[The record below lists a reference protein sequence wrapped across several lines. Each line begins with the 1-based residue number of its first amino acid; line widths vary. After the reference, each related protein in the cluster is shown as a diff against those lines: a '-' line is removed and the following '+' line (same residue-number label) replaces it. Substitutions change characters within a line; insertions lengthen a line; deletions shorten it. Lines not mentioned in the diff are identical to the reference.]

1 MRDIDVR
8 AALRIR
14 LQAEHANEPDTRLVE
29 EMGVWSSTVRIDAA
43 VINGQLAGFE
53 LKSDSDTLA
62 RLPYQRDIYNKVF
75 DRVTLVVGAKHWERA
90 LPIIPDWW
98 GVWVAKMKGETAVL
112 VRKRPAKRNPDQDP
126 FVLAQMLWKSEAVEV
141 LKAHGL
147 ARGWSSRSAI
157 DISKRLASE
166 LPIGKLRAHVRT
178 ALKVR
183 PNLGQ
188 MMPRDFEVPV
198 LANPNPRLGI
208 TARA

>member
-8 AALRIR
+8 AALRTR
-14 LQAEHANEPDTRLVE
+14 LSAKYRHDPDTRLVE
-29 EMGVWSSTVRIDAA
+29 EMGVWSGTVRIDAA
-43 VINGQLAGFE
+43 AINGELCGFE

-62 RLPYQRDIYNKVF
+62 RLPHQVEIYGKVF
-75 DRVTLVVGAKHWERA
+75 DRVTLVVGERHWQRA
-90 LPIIPDWW
+90 LPVVPDWW
-98 GVWVAKMKGETAVL
+98 GIWVAKVDRGVTVL
-112 VRKRPAKRNPDQDP
+112 RRRRAADRNPSQDP
-126 FVLAQMLWKSEAVEV
+126 FVLAQMLWKNEAVEV
-141 LKAHGL
+141 LKTHNL

-166 LPIGKLRAHVRT
+166 LPIGKLRQHVRA

-198 LANPNPRLGI
+198 LTDSNPRFRIATG
-208 TARA
+208 A

>member
-98 GVWVAKMKGETAVL
+98 GVWVAKMKGDAAVL
-112 VRKRPAKRNPDQDP
+112 VQKRAAKRNPEQDP
-126 FVLAQMLWKSEAVEV
+126 FVLAQMLWKDEAIEI
-141 LKAHGL
+141 LKAHGK
-147 ARGWSSRSAI
+147 ARGWSSRSAV
-157 DISKRLASE
+157 DIGRYLASE
-166 LPIGKLRAHVRT
+166 FPITKLRAHVRA

-183 PNLGQ
+183 PTLGQ
-188 MMPRDFEVPV
+188 VMPCNLEVPV
-198 LANPNPRLGI
+198 LTDAHPEGHVP
-208 TARA
+208 A